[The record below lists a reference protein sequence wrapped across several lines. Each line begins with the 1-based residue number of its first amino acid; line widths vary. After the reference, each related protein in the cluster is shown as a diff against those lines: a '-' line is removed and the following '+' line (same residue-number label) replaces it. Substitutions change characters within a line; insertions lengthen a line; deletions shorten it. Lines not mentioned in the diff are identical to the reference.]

1 MTLKKHKKQKRAEND
16 EGMMTVSGHLKELR
30 NRIAVVVIVFVIAVV
45 VFITIAP
52 RLIMFFTEMGN
63 RFGYQFVVI
72 APQELL
78 MQQFRL
84 AAVGALIVSSP
95 VILYEMYSFAR
106 PGLTDSESSALKIA
120 LLLGVLFFCVG
131 LLFAYF
137 VTIPFML
144 NFLISLNNDKILL
157 SSITSAISVA
167 SYLDFVLLMFIIFG
181 VMFEMPLVS
190 VVLSRFGLLTPNML
204 NKARPIAIILI
215 FVVGA
220 IVTPPDVVSQIMVAF
235 PMILLYLLST
245 LLSKIFYKKRKEK
258 QAEAEEAAD
267 QEGSSGAEE

>member
-1 MTLKKHKKQKRAEND
+1 
-16 EGMMTVSGHLKELR
+16 
-30 NRIAVVVIVFVIAVV
+30 
-45 VFITIAP
+45 
-52 RLIMFFTEMGN
+52 
-63 RFGYQFVVI
+63 
-72 APQELL
+72 
-78 MQQFRL
+78 
-84 AAVGALIVSSP
+84 
-95 VILYEMYSFAR
+95 
-106 PGLTDSESSALKIA
+106 
-120 LLLGVLFFCVG
+120 
-131 LLFAYF
+131 
-137 VTIPFML
+137 
-144 NFLISLNNDKILL
+144 
-157 SSITSAISVA
+157 
-167 SYLDFVLLMFIIFG
+167 MFIIFG

-220 IVTPPDVVSQIMVAF
+220 TVTPPDVVSQIMVAF

>member
-95 VILYEMYSFAR
+95 VILTRCTAL
-106 PGLTDSESSALKIA
+106 PGRA
-120 LLLGVLFFCVG
+120 
-131 LLFAYF
+131 
-137 VTIPFML
+137 
-144 NFLISLNNDKILL
+144 
-157 SSITSAISVA
+157 
-167 SYLDFVLLMFIIFG
+167 
-181 VMFEMPLVS
+181 
-190 VVLSRFGLLTPNML
+190 
-204 NKARPIAIILI
+204 
-215 FVVGA
+215 
-220 IVTPPDVVSQIMVAF
+220 
-235 PMILLYLLST
+235 
-245 LLSKIFYKKRKEK
+245 
-258 QAEAEEAAD
+258 
-267 QEGSSGAEE
+267 

>member
-63 RFGYQFVVI
+63 RFGYKFVVI

-106 PGLTDSESSALKIA
+106 PGLTDSESAALKIA

-144 NFLISLNNDKILL
+144 NFLISLNDDKILL

-204 NKARPIAIILI
+204 NKARPVAIILI

-258 QAEAEEAAD
+258 QAENEAAMED
-267 QEGSSGAEE
+267 DASETEE